1 MKATGHVRRIDEL
14 GRVVLPAE
22 LRQNLGIADK
32 DELEIYVEGE
42 SIVLVKYWPQCVF
55 CGGCEGLA
63 EFKGKMVCRVCA
75 EPGQSGG
82 TLTRKHSAYVDVG
95 GS

>member
-22 LRQNLGIADK
+22 LRQSLGIADK

-42 SIVLVKYWPQCVF
+42 TIVLVKYLPRCVF
-55 CGGCEGLA
+55 CGRCEGLR
-63 EFKGKMVCRVCA
+63 EFKGKMVCMECQKVAHGERA
-75 EPGQSGG
+75 W
-82 TLTRKHSAYVDVG
+82 
-95 GS
+95 